1 MKPISLENKKI
12 NMDKLKKYGFVY
24 QNGLWCYTTSVLD
37 GEFRLKVL
45 IKDNLITTELTE
57 VSTDE
62 PYTLHLVQ
70 SANGKF
76 VGKIRQEYEDIL
88 EDIANSCFEFEVF
101 EFKQALEIIEYVKS
115 KYGSEI
121 EYLWEKFPRNAV
133 CRRADNK
140 KWYLAIL
147 SVRADKLGFDSDEII
162 EVIDIRADKES
173 VPQLLRADN
182 IYPAYHMN
190 KKSWITIVLDGS
202 MNISQIFKMIDE
214 SYNLASR
221 K

>member
-1 MKPISLENKKI
+1 MKPISIENKKI
-12 NMDKLKKYGFVY
+12 NTEKLKEYGFVH
-24 QNGLWCYTTSVLD
+24 QNGLWCYTTSVFD

-45 IKDNLITTELTE
+45 IKENLITTELIE

-76 VGKIRQEYEDIL
+76 VGKIRQEYDDIL
-88 EDIANSCFEFEVF
+88 EDIVNSCFEFEVF
-101 EFKQALEIIEYVKS
+101 EFKQAWEIIEYVKS
-115 KYGSEI
+115 KYRSEI

-162 EVIDIRADKES
+162 EVIDIRADKER
-173 VPQLLRADN
+173 VPQLLKSDN